1 MATGTE
7 IATSQSTLTT
17 LGSAKAFLIA
27 HPVGIAIIGGS
38 LVGAGTYF
46 LMKKFLKNKEE
57 AKPAEA

>member
-46 LMKKFLKNKEE
+46 LMKKFLKKKEE